1 MGKKEALVAVLFL
14 LSFRNQLVPSGD
26 TQNICNMNDNS
37 NSEST
42 FHIPEE
48 KPDFLLIRINRESKS
63 VRPQQ
68 AHTVSV
74 CLPRSSATG
83 EPVFVLSL
91 QYFPLFSNIDLT
103 YWNVSLATPKQVSL
117 GTGNSGSKDVLN
129 ETGIFMT
136 YFSLYIPS
144 CHSQLSLTPKP
155 TSHHQF

>member
-1 MGKKEALVAVLFL
+1 MGKNGALVAVLFF

-26 TQNICNMNDNS
+26 TQNICNTND

-68 AHTVSV
+68 AHIVSV
-74 CLPRSSATG
+74 CLPRSSATV

-103 YWNVSLATPKQVSL
+103 YWNVSPATPKQVSL
-117 GTGNSGSKDVLN
+117 GTGNL
-129 ETGIFMT
+129 
-136 YFSLYIPS
+136 L
-144 CHSQLSLTPKP
+144 LRL
-155 TSHHQF
+155 